1 MVEWAFPVLGCA
13 LLASALLLRRRP
25 LTALAV
31 LFGGSVAAMALK
43 SPVPASTLQI
53 AAACAAG
60 IEVCYITATH
70 TRRVSVTGVAMAG
83 AGLLILLLGV
93 PSPGMHRD
101 GIVGPAAAPVTIAV
115 PLVTIIAWLIGNS
128 IRQAHARAELVRAQA
143 AVQTAMAER
152 LRIARELHDMVAHS
166 IGIIAIQAG
175 SGRRVFDARPDEAR
189 DALATIEA
197 TSRETLSG
205 LRRMVKGLRNTDPEA
220 GPGQAPLDPAPGLA
234 GIDRLAATTRDAG
247 VQVEVDWHGSRQPLP
262 ADIDASAFRI
272 IQEAVTNVVRH
283 AGTGQCRVSIERQK
297 GQLSIE
303 VTDSGR
309 GGSGAGTGYGIT
321 GMRERAALLGG
332 DFSAGPRSGGGFCV
346 TARLPLPAQAPA
358 R

>member
-1 MVEWAFPVLGCA
+1 MTVWAFPVLGCA

-31 LFGGSVAAMALK
+31 LLGGSAASMALNP
-43 SPVPASTLQI
+43 PVPAGTLQI

-60 IEVCYITATH
+60 LEICYIAATR
-70 TRRVSVTGVAMAG
+70 TRRVSGTGVAMAG
-83 AGLLILLLGV
+83 AGLLILLLEV
-93 PSPGMHRD
+93 PSPGMHP
-101 GIVGPAAAPVTIAV
+101 GGSVQPAVAPVTIAV

-128 IRQAHARAELVRAQA
+128 IRQAQAQAELVRAQA
-143 AVQTAMAER
+143 AAQTALAER

-189 DALATIEA
+189 DALAAVEA

-205 LRRMVKGLRNTDPEA
+205 LRRMVKGLRNADPEA
-220 GPGQAPLDPAPGLA
+220 GPGPAPLDPAPGLA
-234 GIDRLAATTRDAG
+234 GIDRLAATARDAG
-247 VQVEVDWHGSRQPLP
+247 VQVEVEWRGSREPLP
-262 ADIDASAFRI
+262 ADIGLSAFRI

-283 AGTGQCRVSIERQK
+283 ARTDQCRVSIGQRD

-303 VTDSGR
+303 VTDSGC
-309 GGSGAGTGYGIT
+309 GGSAAGTGYGIT

-332 DFSAGPRSGGGFCV
+332 DFSAGPRPGGGFRV
-346 TARLPLPAQAPA
+346 AARLPLPAPAPA